1 MFLWRLEK
9 SDTLGTRSKPDN
21 ADKDRRFMYS
31 FKNDYSEGA
40 HPLILDALL
49 ENNRSQQQGYG
60 EDEYSVRACE
70 LIRAKLGNPH
80 SAVHLVSGG
89 TQANLVVISSVLRPH
104 ESVISAASGHIYR
117 HETGAIEA
125 TGHRIETIATPGGK
139 LSPEL
144 IEAFLLQV
152 EEVHMCRPRMV
163 YVSNSTELGTHYMK
177 EELIGLWEYCRK
189 NDLYLY
195 MDGAR
200 LASGLDAGDIAFADL
215 GRYTDAF
222 YIGGT
227 KNGALL
233 GEAIVINN
241 PALQEYFSYNLKMRG
256 ALLAKGRLLGIQFAT
271 LFTDD
276 LYFEIGA
283 HMNRT
288 AAMLAAAFVQLGYS
302 FLTPSKTNQVFPVLP
317 ETVIDGLR
325 ENYDFYTWQK
335 TDHHH
340 AAIRLVTSWATEET
354 VIQRFVED
362 LNRLSANRTF

>member
-1 MFLWRLEK
+1 MEK
-9 SDTLGTRSKPDN
+9 NDTFGTPSVTGNIDQYRC
-21 ADKDRRFMYS
+21 FMYS

-40 HPLILDALL
+40 HPLVLDALL

-60 EDEYSVRACE
+60 DDEYSVRVGE
-70 LIRAKLGNPH
+70 LIRARLGNPH

-89 TQANLVVISSVLRPH
+89 TQANLVMISSVLRPH
-104 ESVISAASGHIYR
+104 ESVISAVSGHIDR

-125 TGHRIETIATPGGK
+125 TGHRIETISTPDGK

-144 IEAFLLQV
+144 IADFLLQV

-163 YVSNSTELGTHYMK
+163 YISNSTELGTHYMK
-177 EELIGLWEYCRK
+177 DELIGLREYCKK

-200 LASGLDAGDIAFADL
+200 LASGLDAGDIEFSDL

-271 LFTDD
+271 LFTGD

-288 AAMLAAAFVQLGYS
+288 AAMLTTAFAQLGHS
-302 FLTPSKTNQVFPVLP
+302 FLTPSKTNQIFPILP

-335 TDHHH
+335 TGRHH
-340 AAIRLVTSWATEET
+340 AAIRLVTSWATEES
-354 VIQRFVED
+354 VIQQFIDD
-362 LNRLSANRTF
+362 LSRLSTS

>member
-1 MFLWRLEK
+1 MEK
-9 SDTLGTRSKPDN
+9 NDTFGTPSITGNIDQ
-21 ADKDRRFMYS
+21 DRCFMYS

-49 ENNRSQQQGYG
+49 KNNRSQQQGYG
-60 EDEYSVRACE
+60 DDEYSVRACE
-70 LIRAKLGNPH
+70 LIRAKLGSPH

-89 TQANLVVISSVLRPH
+89 TQANLALISSVLRPH
-104 ESVISAASGHIYR
+104 ESVISAISGHIDR

-125 TGHRIETIATPGGK
+125 TGHRIETISAPDGK

-144 IEAFLLQV
+144 IADFLQQV

-163 YVSNSTELGTHYMK
+163 YISNSTELGTHYMK
-177 EELIGLWEYCRK
+177 DELIALREYCRK
-189 NDLYLY
+189 KDLYLY

-241 PALQEYFSYNLKMRG
+241 PALQDYFSYNLKMRG

-271 LFTDD
+271 LFTGD
-276 LYFEIGA
+276 LYFEIGS

-288 AAMLAAAFVQLGYS
+288 AAMLADAFAQLGYG
-302 FLTPSKTNQVFPVLP
+302 FLTPSKTNQIFPILP
-317 ETVIDGLR
+317 EKIIAGLR
-325 ENYDFYTWQK
+325 ENYDFYIWQK
-335 TDHHH
+335 TDNHS
-340 AAIRLVTSWATEET
+340 AAIRLVTSWATEEA
-354 VIQRFVED
+354 VIEQFVEE
-362 LNRLSANRTF
+362 LARCSRVR

>member
-1 MFLWRLEK
+1 
-9 SDTLGTRSKPDN
+9 
-21 ADKDRRFMYS
+21 MYS

-40 HPLILDALL
+40 HPLILKALL
-49 ENNRSQQQGYG
+49 ENNISQQQGYG
-60 EDEYSVRACE
+60 DDEYSVRACG
-70 LIRAKLGNPH
+70 LIRAKLENPH
-80 SAVHLVSGG
+80 AAVHLVSGG
-89 TQANLVVISSVLRPH
+89 TQANLVMISSVLRPH

-125 TGHRIETIATPGGK
+125 TGHRIETIAAPDGK

-144 IEAFLLQV
+144 IADFLRDL

-163 YVSNSTELGTHYMK
+163 YISNSTELGTHYMK
-177 EELIGLWEYCRK
+177 EELIRLWEYCKK

-200 LASGLDAGDIAFADL
+200 LASGLDAGDIVFADL

-241 PALQEYFSYNLKMRG
+241 PALQDYFSYNLKMRG
-256 ALLAKGRLLGIQFAT
+256 ALLAKGRLLGIQFAV
-271 LFTDD
+271 LFTGD

-283 HMNRT
+283 HVNRT
-288 AAMLAAAFVQLGYS
+288 AAMLTTAFEQLGYR
-302 FLTPSKTNQVFPVLP
+302 FLTPSKTNQIFPVLP
-317 ETVIDGLR
+317 DTVIDGLR
-325 ENYDFYTWQK
+325 DNYDFYTWQK
-335 TDHHH
+335 VDDQN
-340 AAIRLVTSWATEET
+340 AAIRLVTSWATEEA

-362 LNRLSANRTF
+362 LNRLTRGR

>member
-1 MFLWRLEK
+1 
-9 SDTLGTRSKPDN
+9 
-21 ADKDRRFMYS
+21 MYS

-40 HPLILDALL
+40 HPRILEALV
-49 ENNRSQQQGYG
+49 ENNTSQQQGYG
-60 EDEYSVRACE
+60 EDEYSIRACE
-70 LIRAKLGNPH
+70 LIRAKLGNPY

-89 TQANLVVISSVLRPH
+89 TQANLVMIASVLKPH
-104 ESVISAASGHIYR
+104 ESVISAASGHIFR

-125 TGHRIETIATPGGK
+125 TGHRIEIIATPDGK

-144 IEAFLLQV
+144 IADFLLEV

-163 YVSNSTELGTHYMK
+163 YISNSTELGTHYMK
-177 EELIGLWEYCRK
+177 QELVALREYCEK

-195 MDGAR
+195 LDGAR
-200 LASGLDAGDIAFADL
+200 LGSGLDAGDISFADL

-241 PALQEYFSYNLKMRG
+241 ASLQEYFSYHLKMRG
-256 ALLAKGRLLGIQFAT
+256 ALLAKGRVLGVQFAT
-271 LFTDD
+271 LFADD

-288 AAMLAAAFVQLGYS
+288 AAMLTTAFTQLGYG
-302 FLTPSKTNQVFPVLP
+302 FLAPSRTNQIFPILP
-317 ETVIDGLR
+317 ETVIAGLQ

-335 TDHHH
+335 TDDGN
-340 AAIRLVTSWATEET
+340 AAIRLVTSWATGDEIIE
-354 VIQRFVED
+354 RFAED
-362 LNRLSANRTF
+362 LARLTKS